1 MFADADQ
8 RRATCEPGGLLVFRS
23 DESITPENINSV
35 KIKVRRRLGSGRK
48 GIGSSPHC
56 SGRLA
61 FEIVDYMKQ

>member
-1 MFADADQ
+1 M
-8 RRATCEPGGLLVFRS
+8 RAWRLTCRLEAMSQERS
-23 DESITPENINSV
+23 ENINSV

-61 FEIVDYMKQ
+61 FEIVDYMMR